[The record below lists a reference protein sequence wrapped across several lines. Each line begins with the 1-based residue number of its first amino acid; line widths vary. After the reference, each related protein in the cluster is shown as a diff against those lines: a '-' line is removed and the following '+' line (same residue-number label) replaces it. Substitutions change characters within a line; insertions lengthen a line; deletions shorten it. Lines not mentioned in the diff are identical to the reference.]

1 MAMQAQRRAALVTP
15 EKALTLAARELATAQ
30 HAFPPF
36 RSPHEGYAI
45 LLEELDELWLE
56 IKNDKNTPEW
66 RLGRMRHEAMQIAA
80 MSLRFMVDLA

>member
-1 MAMQAQRRAALVTP
+1 MTP
-15 EKALTLAARELATAQ
+15 EEALTLAARELATAQ

-56 IKNDKNTPEW
+56 IKNDKRPSVNFRRSGCGTKPC
-66 RLGRMRHEAMQIAA
+66 RSPR
-80 MSLRFMVDLA
+80 

>member
-1 MAMQAQRRAALVTP
+1 MTP
-15 EKALTLAARELATAQ
+15 EEALTLVACELANAQ

-56 IKNDKNTPEW
+56 IKNDKRSSVARTQ
-66 RLGRMRHEAMQIAA
+66 RMRHEAMQIAA
-80 MSLRFMVDLA
+80 MSLRFMIDLA